1 MNEFV
6 SFFLII
12 IAIFIIINKELEK
25 NKEIEKVKSTKDGI
39 IYLVRKL
46 PDSNVAANKL
56 AEINERLLKLIES
69 LDKEKEGVMRIVN
82 KYSPNNLSETKP
94 GSLYRSYSV
103 NKGEQIAICL
113 RDPKDNSFEDMNT
126 IIFVVIHEISHVMTE
141 SIGHDETFWDNMKY
155 LLMEAEK
162 IGVYN
167 PIDYSMDNL
176 KYCGMDVKSTPYDF
190 KK

>member
-56 AEINERLLKLIES
+56 AEINERLLKLIEN

-141 SIGHDETFWDNMKY
+141 SIGHDETFWNNMKY

-167 PIDYSMDNL
+167 PIDYSMDNV

>member
-56 AEINERLLKLIES
+56 AEINERLLKLIEN

-94 GSLYRSYSV
+94 GSLYRSYSI

-141 SIGHDETFWDNMKY
+141 SIGHDETFWNNMKY

-167 PIDYSMDNL
+167 PIDYSMDNV